1 MGMADDADLHALL
14 EPVLAVVRTIDPA
27 SATAAEDL
35 AARLPIDGPILSA
48 LRRALRAAIDARSV
62 ADRENDGVRY
72 SRLRKATGEGEIS
85 VDVVHMSKAAL
96 AHTHPRGEIDLCFAV
111 SGTPRFDARPEGWS
125 VYPPGSWHVPT
136 VDGGAMDILYFL
148 PGGAIRFES
157 AQT

>member
-1 MGMADDADLHALL
+1 MADEADLHAVL

-27 SATAAEDL
+27 SAGAVDALT
-35 AARLPIDGPILSA
+35 ARLPLDGPELTL
-48 LRRALRAAIDARSV
+48 LRRMLRAAIDARSV
-62 ADRENDGVRY
+62 ADRESDGVRY

-111 SGTPRFDARPEGWS
+111 SGAPRFDGHPEGWT
-125 VYPPGSWHVPT
+125 VYPPGTWHVPT

-148 PGGAIRFES
+148 PGGSIRFEP
-157 AQT
+157 APT